1 MSPMRWKYP
10 PSKRGPT
17 TVSTA
22 ACDRSM
28 WYCANRAPG
37 KYASQPAAPHM
48 ATGQRL
54 ALSFTARY
62 PMGDRPLRPRSWS
75 WPDDRSRLQVVE
87 LHVLDSQ
94 FVLPDAKQVIQAD
107 LVRTKAGR
115 QRHRPFVLPPS
126 LCGPSSSRLGAPRS
140 CARSEP
146 GDLPHHARTS
156 RMRWL
161 FATTIS
167 SRRTTASNVSMNG
180 TSTVA
185 MVSLPASPR
194 ATLITDFVPGQ
205 LPALP
210 IVRPSKSTNSPAG
223 PKALSSP
230 VPAFATTIRPSASRV
245 VPTTR

>member
-1 MSPMRWKYP
+1 MEVSALEARSDDRLHGCLRQINVVLRKQSAREIREPAGCAAYGY
-10 PSKRGPT
+10 GPT
-17 TVSTA
+17 TGPLVHGTIP
-22 ACDRSM
+22 DGR
-28 WYCANRAPG
+28 
-37 KYASQPAAPHM
+37 Q
-48 ATGQRL
+48 T
-54 ALSFTARY
+54 
-62 PMGDRPLRPRSWS
+62 LRPRSWS

-185 MVSLPASPR
+185 MVSLPTSPR